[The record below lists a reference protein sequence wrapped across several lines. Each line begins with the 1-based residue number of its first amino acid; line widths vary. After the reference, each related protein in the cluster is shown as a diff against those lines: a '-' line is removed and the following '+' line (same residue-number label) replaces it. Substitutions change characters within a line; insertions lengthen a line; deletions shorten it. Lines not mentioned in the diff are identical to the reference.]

1 MKVKMTA
8 IAATVVAACAAGFA
22 GPAAA
27 QISGDV
33 VRIGLITDLS
43 GVYIDI
49 DGQGGVEAIKMAI
62 ADFGGS
68 VNGKK
73 IELITADHQNKADI
87 AASKAREWFDQQ
99 GVDMLIG
106 GTNSGTSLAMAKVA
120 GEKKKTFIA
129 VGGATARLTNE
140 ECTPYTIHYAYD
152 TVALAKGTGSAI
164 VKNGGKSWYF
174 LTADYAFGASLEK
187 DTSDIVKANGGTV
200 VGSVKHPLG
209 ASDFSSFMLQ
219 AQASKAQILGLA
231 NAGGD
236 TINSIKA
243 ANEFGIKRVVSQH
256 GSPAAE
262 PVIPKMPVKPV
273 TREHLVKLLAI
284 ACVIREPDR
293 FNVSLPTLPSEER
306 LVTVSV
312 DNSMPIARAASHA
325 GMSTDALKDINAA
338 FRNGVV
344 DTSASPYLLMPK
356 NKVEQ
361 FQSSLLAESQ
371 GGSRSIP
378 GTATLPPLGAA
389 LSAANGDDDKPAKS
403 SASTRTHTVKA
414 GESLWAIA
422 RRYSVDIKQIEQWNH
437 LSGPTVKPGQVLKI
451 NAPG

>member
-1 MKVKMTA
+1 MKTVRRLRPLPL
-8 IAATVVAACAAGFA
+8 ATSVFLAACAS
-22 GPAAA
+22 GPAQKPAQTPAPSPTPQTTPTHSVAPARPAPVASQQVDDGNVWQNLRNRFEMADCDADPNIMAWARRYTSNPDRFESQIGAA
-27 QISGDV
+27 AP
-33 VRIGLITDLS
+33 RIA
-43 GVYIDI
+43 Y
-49 DGQGGVEAIKMAI
+49 VEQ
-62 ADFGGS
+62 
-68 VNGKK
+68 V
-73 IELITADHQNKADI
+73 
-87 AASKAREWFDQQ
+87 AAKHH
-99 GVDMLIG
+99 
-106 GTNSGTSLAMAKVA
+106 VA
-120 GEKKKTFIA
+120 GEF
-129 VGGATARLTNE
+129 
-140 ECTPYTIHYAYD
+140 
-152 TVALAKGTGSAI
+152 ALIPWVESQYRP
-164 VKNGGKSWYF
+164 VSGGKGMPSGMWQIMPT
-174 LTADYAFGASLEK
+174 TANALGIRVDKNFDGRMDVPQATDAIMALLSRYHDDLGDWRLVDYAF
-187 DTSDIVKANGGTV
+187 
-200 VGSVKHPLG
+200 
-209 ASDFSSFMLQ
+209 
-219 AQASKAQILGLA
+219 
-231 NAGGD
+231 NAG
-236 TINSIKA
+236 
-243 ANEFGIKRVVSQH
+243 EFGIKRVVSQH